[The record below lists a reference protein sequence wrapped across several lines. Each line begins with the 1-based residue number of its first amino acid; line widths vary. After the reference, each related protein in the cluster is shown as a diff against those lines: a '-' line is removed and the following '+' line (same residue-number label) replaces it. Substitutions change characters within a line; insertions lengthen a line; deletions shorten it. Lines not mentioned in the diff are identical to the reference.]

1 MCDNPI
7 LNISVLLGNAE
18 NVEREQSFQMDV
30 NVLYGI
36 NVVADMIPQKDAVL
50 KSNSVIGNSYQD
62 VEPIYS
68 EPDQILKKSVYITN

>member
-1 MCDNPI
+1 
-7 LNISVLLGNAE
+7 
-18 NVEREQSFQMDV
+18 MDV